1 MLYLV
6 IINHAQYYVLAIH
19 CNFTTLY
26 TNVVP
31 AWSRKLAPLAP
42 PVPDKPHLVEQN
54 EIEMKKY
61 WTYYGKSEEILSYID
76 MVIGHI
82 VQ

>member
-1 MLYLV
+1 LALLV
-6 IINHAQYYVLAIH
+6 
-19 CNFTTLY
+19 
-26 TNVVP
+26 
-31 AWSRKLAPLAP
+31 P
-42 PVPDKPHLVEQN
+42 PVPEKPHLVGQN
-54 EIEMKKY
+54 EIYMKKY